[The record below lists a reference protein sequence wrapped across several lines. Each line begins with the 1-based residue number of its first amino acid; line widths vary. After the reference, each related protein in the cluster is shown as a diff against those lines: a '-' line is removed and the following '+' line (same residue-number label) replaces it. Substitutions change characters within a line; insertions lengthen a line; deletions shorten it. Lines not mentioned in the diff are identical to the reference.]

1 MNICSCKYSRVFY
14 YGLMV
19 GVTIG
24 IFIVS
29 YFLIC
34 YNTPIAHFCASLN
47 DEDCLLIQLSNKHYV
62 FDTGANV
69 TLICSDTIPGNSVFS
84 VIKDVTDIH
93 GNKSRE
99 KLYLLNHF
107 KLGELE
113 TRFQTCMIKPEQY
126 LFGDVSGILGT
137 DVISRANW
145 CIDFM
150 EKNIIAGS
158 TIPEHYDFMLEYNV
172 KNNLYYTDM
181 EIGNLSVKDIL
192 IDTGYSRSDFVLEDK
207 LRQSLKGIEFSKTDT
222 CFSFTNAKEVYEIYG
237 KSECLLNDMH
247 IKDVTFSF
255 SANRNILGFK
265 FFKRFSSV
273 YIDSDNCRI
282 YCCNSI

>member
-1 MNICSCKYSRVFY
+1 MDIGPSKYSRIFHS
-14 YGLMV
+14 GLMT
-19 GVTIG
+19 GVAIG

-29 YFLIC
+29 YFLLC

-47 DEDCLLIQLSNKHYV
+47 DEDCLLIQLSNRHYV

-69 TLICSDTIPGNSVFS
+69 TLICSDTIPGNSIFS
-84 VIKDVTDIH
+84 IKKDVTDIH

-99 KLYLLNHF
+99 KLFLLNHF
-107 KLGELE
+107 KLGELG

-126 LFGDVSGILGT
+126 LFGNVSGILGT
-137 DVISRANW
+137 DIISRANW
-145 CIDFM
+145 YIDFK
-150 EKNIIAGS
+150 EKNIMAGA
-158 TIPEHYDFMLEYNV
+158 TIPEHYDYMLEYQV

-192 IDTGYSRSDFVLEDK
+192 VDTGYSRSDFVLEDQLK
-207 LRQSLKGIEFSKTDT
+207 QSLKGIEFSKTDT
-222 CFSFTNAKEVYEIYG
+222 CFSFTNAKEVYEIY
-237 KSECLLNDMH
+237 KKDECRLNNIH
-247 IKDVTFSF
+247 IENVTFSF
-255 SANRNILGFK
+255 SANRNIIGLE

-282 YCCNSI
+282 YCCK